1 MSTTVQKATY
11 YFQSYTG
18 YFWQWEIDY
27 MFSGTIIEDANDY
40 QGGINCIAIP
50 DGVTIAYKEQI
61 EEIIKAISSNDLPPF
76 GALILVFLATN
87 SGEVSNTVDELFD
100 KVQKKFEDDLHFKH
114 VYFEEAQNF
123 LKTLISL
130 PQKYKKGKNRI
141 DLFIFL
147 FKEVR
152 HGLNKKYTEAIL
164 TCIKNKA
171 FELNECSRKTEI
183 TMSALS
189 KDFNSLALL
198 DERYPTVNDLLKAW
212 GKAVPIEIEPE
223 DTEIETVSENPDLIQ
238 QLIEDPKTFFMGN
251 LIKRIWSGIQLPMH
265 YVHPGEM
272 PLGGISDVTNKG
284 NFDNLLISEF
294 ANDDLIFLHRIA
306 NKEALFIRRETTPE
320 EDLRTRIFLI
330 DTTIKNWGTPK
341 ILSFATA
348 FALLHHPK
356 NQMDFQPYAI
366 GKTYEKLAFEE
377 KNDII
382 EGLQITSPLL
392 DASSAIEKFIIECEE
407 ENIEITLFTSPK
419 TLQHAG
425 IQRVFNRYHDK
436 FGGVITADTEGN
448 IDVYKLKNGSK
459 RLAKH
464 IQLPLEE
471 LWANPPRTRRGKVI
485 NTQKLEPI
493 IEYPLLYGYPNG
505 YLTHFFTTN
514 TGYVL
519 QKKGVLYKMNA
530 YDKGFEIIKTDLH
543 FITSMKKT
551 IVATLFEGELVAVSF
566 NLSEELVVK
575 DEQQSYK
582 YKGDYGKQRK
592 AIVKNLLVYEDELY
606 LITKKYYSA
615 DPEFLKINLKHKF
628 IDEISSPSNKLKG
641 AYEKTVGNYFGYFSG
656 SVFTKIKSIAITK
669 NLEFIFNDLHKLKIE
684 DDHILFR
691 LDRKDKDYTLF
702 AEYIDRKEF
711 SFGDEYKINIDKKG
725 ILTFSSS
732 NPAITTFYLSSYIEM
747 NLAMATDT
755 EFAGNEYFLPEQSNL
770 KVINVK
776 EFKKKYIDPFII
788 NIIAL

>member
-1 MSTTVQKATY
+1 MSTAVQKATY
-11 YFQSYTG
+11 YFQSYTD

-27 MFSGTIIEDANDY
+27 MFSGTIIENANDY
-40 QGGINCIAIP
+40 QGGINCIEIP

-61 EEIIKAISSNDLPPF
+61 EEVIKAISSNDLPPF
-76 GALILVFLATN
+76 GTLILAFLATN
-87 SGEVSNTVDELFD
+87 SGEVSNTVDELFE
-100 KVQKKFEDDLHFKH
+100 KIQKRFEDELHFKH
-114 VYFEEAQNF
+114 VHFERAQNF

-147 FKEVR
+147 FEEVR
-152 HGLNKKYTEAIL
+152 HGFNKKYTEGIL

-212 GKAVPIEIEPE
+212 GKAVPIAIEPE
-223 DTEIETVSENPDLIQ
+223 DTEVETLSENPDLIQ

-294 ANDDLIFLHRIA
+294 ANEDLIFLHRIA

-320 EDLRTRIFLI
+320 EDLRTRVFLV

-341 ILSFATA
+341 ILSFATV

-356 NQMDFQPYAI
+356 SKMDFQPYAI
-366 GKTYEKLAFEE
+366 GETYEKLAFEE
-377 KNDII
+377 KIDII
-382 EGLQITSPLL
+382 EGLQIISPLL
-392 DASSAIEKFIIECEE
+392 DASSAIEKFITECEE

-419 TLQHAG
+419 TLQHANM
-425 IQRVFNRYHDK
+425 QRIFNRYHDK
-436 FGGVITADTEGN
+436 FGGIITSDTEGK

-459 RLAKH
+459 RLTKH

-471 LWANPPRTRRGKVI
+471 LWANPPRAHRKKLNKV
-485 NTQKLEPI
+485 QKSEPI

-505 YLTHFFTTN
+505 YLTHFFTAD

-519 QKKGVLYKMNA
+519 QKKGVLYKMNTQ
-530 YDKGFEIIKTDLH
+530 DKGFEIIKNGFH
-543 FITSMKKT
+543 FITSMKKPLIAT
-551 IVATLFEGELVAVSF
+551 IFEEELVAITF
-566 NLSEELVVK
+566 NALEQLVVK
-575 DEQQSYK
+575 DRYLSHTYQ
-582 YKGDYGKQRK
+582 GDYSKQYK
-592 AIVKNLLVYEDELY
+592 SYTKSLLVYENELY
-606 LITKKYYSA
+606 LVTKKHYSA
-615 DPEFLKINLKHKF
+615 DPEFLKINHKHKF
-628 IDEISSPSNKLKG
+628 IDKISSPSNKLKG
-641 AYEKTVGNYFGYFSG
+641 AYEKILNNYFGYFPG
-656 SVFTKIKSIAITK
+656 SVFTKIKSIGITK
-669 NLEFIFNDLHKLKIE
+669 ELEFVFNNLHSLQIE
-684 DDHILFR
+684 DD
-691 LDRKDKDYTLF
+691 
-702 AEYIDRKEF
+702 YIKYRQDRKEKEYTLLAEYVDRKQL
-711 SFGDEYKINIDKKG
+711 SFGNGYKVEIDKKG
-725 ILTFSSS
+725 ILIFSSP
-732 NPAITTFYLSSYIEM
+732 NPAIATFYLSSYIEM

-755 EFAGNEYFLPEQSNL
+755 EFAGNEYFLAEHSNL
-770 KVINVK
+770 KIISVK
-776 EFKKKYIDPFII
+776 DFKKKYIEPFIV
-788 NIIAL
+788 NIVAL

>member
-1 MSTTVQKATY
+1 MSTAVQKAIY
-11 YFQSYTG
+11 YFQSYTD

-27 MFSGTIIEDANDY
+27 MFEKNIIEDVKDY

-76 GALILVFLATN
+76 GALILVFLVTN
-87 SGEVSNTVDELFD
+87 SGEVSNTIDELFE
-100 KVQKKFEDDLHFKH
+100 KIQKKFEDDLHFKH

-147 FKEVR
+147 FKEVN
-152 HGLNKKYTEAIL
+152 HGFHKKYTEGIL

-171 FELNECSRKTEI
+171 FELNECSRKIEI

-223 DTEIETVSENPDLIQ
+223 DTEIEAISENPDLIQ

-320 EDLRTRIFLI
+320 EDLRTRVFLI

-356 NQMDFQPYAI
+356 NQMDFQPYAV
-366 GKTYEKLAFEE
+366 GKTYTKLAFEE

-392 DASSAIEKFIIECEE
+392 DASSAIEKFITECEE
-407 ENIEITLFTSPK
+407 ENIEITLFASPK
-419 TLQHAG
+419 TLQHANM
-425 IQRVFNRYHDK
+425 QRVFNRYHDK
-436 FGGVITADTEGN
+436 FGGVITADTAGN

-459 RLAKH
+459 RLTKH

-471 LWANPPRTRRGKVI
+471 LWANPPRAGRGKVN
-485 NTQKLEPI
+485 NTKKLEPI

-505 YLTHFFTTN
+505 YLTHFFTTD

-519 QKKGVLYKMNA
+519 QKKGVLYKMNSQ
-530 YDKGFEIIKTDLH
+530 DKGFDIIKTDLH
-543 FITSMKKT
+543 FIAGMKKPIATT
-551 IVATLFEGELVAVSF
+551 IFEEELVAVGF
-566 NLSEELVVK
+566 NSSEELVIK
-575 DEQQSYK
+575 NGYQSYK
-582 YKGDYGKQRK
+582 YKGDYSEQYK
-592 AIVKNLLVYEDELY
+592 AFVRNLLVHEDELY

-628 IDEISSPSNKLKG
+628 IDKVSSPSNKLKG
-641 AYEKTVGNYFGYFSG
+641 VYEKIRSNYFSYFSG

-684 DDHILFR
+684 DDQILFR
-691 LDRKDKDYTLF
+691 LDRKDTEYSLF
-702 AEYIDRKEF
+702 AEYVDRKEF
-711 SFGDEYKINIDKKG
+711 SFGGGYKINIDKKG
-725 ILTFSSS
+725 ILTFS
-732 NPAITTFYLSSYIEM
+732 NPDPTITTFYLSSYIEM
-747 NLAMATDT
+747 SLAMATDT
-755 EFAGNEYFLPEQSNL
+755 EFAGNEYFLPEQSTL
-770 KVINVK
+770 KVISVK